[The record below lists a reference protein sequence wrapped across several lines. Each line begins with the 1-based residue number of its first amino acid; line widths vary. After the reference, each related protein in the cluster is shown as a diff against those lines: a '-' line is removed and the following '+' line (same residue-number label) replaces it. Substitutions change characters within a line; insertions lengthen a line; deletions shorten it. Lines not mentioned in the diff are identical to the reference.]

1 MPMHM
6 FTDVT
11 REAECGLTGITIDR
25 PERCNAFRGRAV
37 GELVPAFKRAW
48 VSPGFSACHGS

>member
-1 MPMHM
+1 M

-25 PERCNAFRGRAV
+25 PERCNAFRARAV
-37 GELVPAFKRAW
+37 GEFVPAFKRAW
-48 VSPGFSACHGS
+48 ASPGFSACHGS

>member
-25 PERCNAFRGRAV
+25 PDRCGAFRARTV
-37 GELVPAFKRAW
+37 GELAPAVEQGRA
-48 VSPGFSACHGS
+48 SPGFSAYHGS

>member
-11 REAECGLTGITIDR
+11 CEAECGLTGITIHR
-25 PERCNAFRGRAV
+25 PERCDAFRARTV
-37 GELVPAFKRAW
+37 GGLVPAFKRAW
-48 VSPGFSACHGS
+48 VSPGFSAYHGC